1 MKYFPWTGRRIVWMV
16 GMALGGLL
24 IGGKAGNLNGIVLG
38 LIWGASIGYGFGA
51 IFDREQTTKLVVV
64 YWAAT
69 LALTGVFFGLLVG
82 AGMHPS
88 PTNAQQMIAGVIG
101 AVSGATLGL
110 LIGSLRIRRFRR
122 RSQVSHTDVVR

>member
-1 MKYFPWTGRRIVWMV
+1 MMKYFPWTGRRVVWTV

-24 IGGKAGNLNGIVLG
+24 LGGKTANSNGIVIG
-38 LIWGASIGYGFGA
+38 LIWGASVGYGFGI
-51 IFDREQTTKLVVV
+51 IFDREQTTKHLVA

-69 LALTGVFFGLLVG
+69 LALTGVFFGLLVD

-88 PTNAQQMIAGVIG
+88 PTDAQQTVAGAIG

-110 LIGSLRIRRFRR
+110 LIGTLQVRRLRR
-122 RSQVSHTDVVR
+122 RSAGF

>member
-1 MKYFPWTGRRIVWMV
+1 MMKYFPWTGRRIVWMV

-110 LIGSLRIRRFRR
+110 LIGSL
-122 RSQVSHTDVVR
+122 